1 MLHLQLPGNFRSASP
16 FFIGDPRSVVG
27 IVVTGLA
34 SSPAGAEVR
43 VVNKMNLLLD
53 YLIRWDY
60 IHTCGYRIRFEVLQ
74 TATGNRGNGV
84 GLTSQLPL
92 H

>member
-1 MLHLQLPGNFRSASP
+1 MVAGCTHPHCPSSAGRGT
-16 FFIGDPRSVVG
+16 IV
-27 IVVTGLA
+27 VVTGLRC
-34 SSPAGAEVR
+34 GTGVEVR
-43 VVNKMNLLLD
+43 LVNKITLALD

-60 IHTCGYRIRFEVLQ
+60 IVT
-74 TATGNRGNGV
+74 RGNGV